1 MYVVL
6 VFLVVIVS
14 LILIGI
20 VMSQESKSVISAS
33 FDNFKR
39 SFGYH
44 AANALVEKATWI
56 FAFILVMICIV
67 IAYFI

>member
-20 VMSQESKSVISAS
+20 VMSQESKGGISAS

-44 AANALVEKATWI
+44 TANTFVEKTTWI
-56 FAFILVMICIV
+56 LAFILVMICII
-67 IAYFI
+67 IACII

>member
-20 VMSQESKSVISAS
+20 VMSQESKGGISAS

-39 SFGYH
+39 CFGYH
-44 AANALVEKATWI
+44 AANTLVEKATWI
-56 FAFILVMICIV
+56 LAFILVMICIV
-67 IAYFI
+67 IVYFI